1 MNEWF
6 TCDGNDQ
13 AFQVISDDEIVG
25 SISQANEYAE
35 NDAFKWFEKQCYIVR
50 ILQLKRII
58 VAMKRKKLI
67 TSINNDQIFW
77 SQLNYS
83 DWFYVSFLK
92 VIFHD

>member
-35 NDAFKWFEKQCYIVR
+35 NDAFK
-50 ILQLKRII
+50 
-58 VAMKRKKLI
+58 
-67 TSINNDQIFW
+67 
-77 SQLNYS
+77 
-83 DWFYVSFLK
+83 
-92 VIFHD
+92 